1 MIEYKKTYLR
11 PSSFKSMLFQLIHD
25 TNAPNGMQWQ
35 QITSNQLAWNSLD
48 VIDVP
53 EQLQPKLRVGIANS
67 WEPWVI
73 IVPIS
78 RSDGRY
84 NCGLNGK
91 LGYRYVNASTNK
103 TAPMCVYGLDIDM
116 LSYLED
122 KLGFLSEIVQSRD
135 KLYGIYNE
143 AENKA
148 TGVAGMILRNEA
160 DIGINFI
167 SSPSRRK
174 ILHLSTDWTNSKF
187 GFAYVQKTTLGE
199 SGIFNPFSFLLW
211 VAIIF
216 GVLSLVVVIWCFEKI
231 RRKIKTDSVASSES
245 NVKFKT
251 NLTYMWGIFFGGE
264 IIDDKP
270 VSHGSHVAMILIS
283 FVSIMI
289 VCAYSANLISF
300 LVVLDETPIVT
311 GLYDPKV

>member
-1 MIEYKKTYLR
+1 
-11 PSSFKSMLFQLIHD
+11 MLFQLIHD
-25 TNAPNGMQWQ
+25 TNAQNGIQWR
-35 QITSNQLAWNSLD
+35 QITSNQLSWNCLN
-48 VIDVP
+48 VINVP
-53 EQLQPKLRVGIANS
+53 KQLRQKLRVGIADS
-67 WEPWVI
+67 WGPWI
-73 IVPIS
+73 TIVPIS
-78 RSDGRY
+78 RSNGRY
-84 NCGLNGK
+84 SCGLNGK
-91 LGYRYVNASTNK
+91 LGYRYVNASTNR
-103 TAPMCVYGLDIDM
+103 TAPICAYGLDIDL

-122 KLGFLSEIVQSRD
+122 KLGFVSEILQSRD
-135 KLYGIYNE
+135 KLYGTYNE

-160 DIGINFI
+160 DVGINFI
-167 SSPSRRK
+167 SSQSRRK
-174 ILHLSTDWTNSKF
+174 ILHLSTDWTNLKF
-187 GFAYVQKTTLGE
+187 GFAYIQKTTLGE

-216 GVLSLVVVIWCFEKI
+216 GVLSLVVVIWCFENI
-231 RRKIKTDSVASSES
+231 RRKIKTDSVDSK
-245 NVKFKT
+245 VKFKT

-311 GLYDPKV
+311 GLYDPKVQYTFC